1 LQPWLILVQPV
12 TGFRVASVHS
22 ICCGNSYYVEFLYG
36 GIAMKLTLV
45 LSDLRWLA
53 ELRDRQLL
61 GRGGVQIPEIDKRKL
76 LAMGLI
82 EEKTGGLILTRKGR
96 DAFARRG

>member
-1 LQPWLILVQPV
+1 MSCRSPNPTISCWAAKNLERAKD
-12 TGFRVASVHS
+12 F
-22 ICCGNSYYVEFLYG
+22 CCKGYG
-36 GIAMKLTLV
+36 GIATKLTLV

-61 GRGGVQIPEIDKRKL
+61 GRGGVQIPGIDERKL

-82 EEKTGGLILTRKGR
+82 EEKTGGSVLTRKGR
-96 DAFARRG
+96 DVLERRG

>member
-1 LQPWLILVQPV
+1 
-12 TGFRVASVHS
+12 
-22 ICCGNSYYVEFLYG
+22 
-36 GIAMKLTLV
+36 MKLTLV

-82 EEKTGGLILTRKGR
+82 EEKTCLMTHGTENSQILGCLGL
-96 DAFARRG
+96 

>member
-1 LQPWLILVQPV
+1 LLWD
-12 TGFRVASVHS
+12 
-22 ICCGNSYYVEFLYG
+22 SYYLEFLYE

-82 EEKTGGLILTRKGR
+82 EEKPGGLVLTRKGR

>member
-1 LQPWLILVQPV
+1 MSFAA
-12 TGFRVASVHS
+12 GSGCR
-22 ICCGNSYYVEFLYG
+22 NSYYVEFLYG

-82 EEKTGGLILTRKGR
+82 EEKTGGLVITRKGR

>member
-1 LQPWLILVQPV
+1 LLWD
-12 TGFRVASVHS
+12 
-22 ICCGNSYYVEFLYG
+22 SYYIEFLDEG
-36 GIAMKLTLV
+36 NAMKLTLV

-82 EEKTGGLILTRKGR
+82 EEKTGGLVLTRKGR

>member
-1 LQPWLILVQPV
+1 
-12 TGFRVASVHS
+12 
-22 ICCGNSYYVEFLYG
+22 
-36 GIAMKLTLV
+36 MKLTLV
-45 LSDLRWLA
+45 LSDFRWLA

-82 EEKTGGLILTRKGR
+82 EEKTGGLVLTRKGR
-96 DAFARRG
+96 DAFERRG